1 MMTLSNMNKLLSFIF
16 HFLFLCIHKTHLRIY
31 YLNLKQTNLWPNR
44 ELSSYIRNKVTSF
57 ISHYRIILLH

>member
-1 MMTLSNMNKLLSFIF
+1 MKNLSNLNKLLSFIF

-44 ELSSYIRNKVTSF
+44 KLSCYIRNKVTSF
-57 ISHYRIILLH
+57 ISNFCIILLH